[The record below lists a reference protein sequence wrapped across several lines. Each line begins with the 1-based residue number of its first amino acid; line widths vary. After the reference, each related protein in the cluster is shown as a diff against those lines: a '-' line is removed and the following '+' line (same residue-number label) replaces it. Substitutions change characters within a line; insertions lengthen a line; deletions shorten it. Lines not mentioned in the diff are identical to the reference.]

1 MINIHVQVTLPEIW
15 QETFEKKQWNY
26 INYIVGPNGSG
37 KSLFSIKLKAELDR
51 NHISTRLLNADR
63 LSGLEQKGYSYNATG
78 SSNLVGFSKGF
89 DMSRFNYI
97 SEEGE
102 QKGLSASAFIILKQ
116 RIDIKI
122 KIESILSD
130 LFNKSIHL
138 SEEGGFL
145 IPKMQNLN
153 GGAEYILKEQEC
165 HGLKEI
171 ISLLTFLYDE
181 KYNCIIF
188 DEPELHLHPQFQSFF
203 LNEIRKL
210 AGNPLNDPTKKIFF
224 IITHSPYFLD
234 FRNIED
240 LKNVIVCHNNE
251 KPTFIE
257 DGSLDAQDEYIL
269 KRFLPR
275 FNTHHKQFFFSPN
288 PVFVEGYTDQ
298 QIISL
303 LFEKYEMNIS
313 ASGSSVIDVGGKD
326 ELAVFYRLCKKLNIE
341 ARLIADYDALFRGK
355 LREVFSLDE
364 KVIDYFS
371 TKGFGSDIS
380 VAIGEIERKLL
391 CISDNLI
398 TKTSSN
404 SNVQALIDFLK
415 PLYANKE
422 ENLDK
427 IRDAVYLAVHRFK
440 VLIKGTV
447 DRVLNTDV
455 EFIVGRSL
463 ALTEAIKSV
472 KIFIISQGELE
483 HFFVNSSVNYLNITN
498 KDKLFHDEKDFILS
512 LDNKKD
518 VESNYS
524 DLIGLLE
531 ESVPHIVVDTK
542 KHLKFT
548 LIEWIQ
554 KVQNA
559 ILRNEVSTLDQ
570 LKTNARIQYSIFSQ
584 ILECADDGLVVNENG
599 TFNCTVKIK
608 SALIGEEK
616 VVSFDHTTT
625 PQNFIFE

>member
-1 MINIHVQVTLPEIW
+1 MINLPIQVSVPQIW
-15 QETFEKKQWNY
+15 QGTFDKSQWNS
-26 INYIVGPNGSG
+26 INFIVGANGTG
-37 KSLFSIKLKAELDR
+37 KSLFSNSLKQQLQ
-51 NHISTRLLNADR
+51 SKGLKVRLLTAER
-63 LSGLEQKGYSYNATG
+63 LAGFEKSNYSYFT
-78 SSNLVGFSKGF
+78 SSNIDNGLNISY
-89 DMSRFNYI
+89 FNNYK
-97 SEEGE
+97 SYGEEF
-102 QKGLSASAFIILKQ
+102 GLSTSAFIILQ
-116 RIDIKI
+116 ERLDIRI
-122 KIESILSD
+122 KIESLLSD
-130 LFNKSIHL
+130 LFKKSIRL
-138 SEEGGFL
+138 VEEGGYL
-145 IPKMQNLN
+145 KPKMQNLA
-153 GGAEYILKEQEC
+153 GGEEYGLKEQEC

-181 KYNCIIF
+181 QFNCIIF

-210 AGNPLNDPTKKIFF
+210 AGNPLEDSSKKMFF

-234 FRNIED
+234 FRNIDD

-257 DGSLDAQDEYIL
+257 DGSLDSPDEYVL
-269 KRFLPR
+269 RRFLPR
-275 FNTHHKQFFFSPN
+275 FNTHHKQFFFSSN

-313 ASGSSVIDVGGKD
+313 ASGSSLIDVGGKE

-355 LREVFSLDE
+355 LREVFSSDE
-364 KVIDYFS
+364 KVIGYFS

-380 VAIGEIERKLL
+380 VAIGDIERKLL
-391 CISDNLI
+391 SISDNLV
-398 TKTSSN
+398 TKSSPD
-404 SNVQALIDFLK
+404 SNVQGLIDFLK
-415 PLYANKE
+415 PMYVNKV

-427 IRDAVYLAVHRFK
+427 IRDAVYLATYRFK
-440 VLIKGTV
+440 LLLKETV
-447 DRVLNTDV
+447 DRALQADV

-463 ALTEAIKSV
+463 ALVEAIKMAN
-472 KIFIISQGELE
+472 IFIIPQGELE
-483 HFFVNSSVNYLNITN
+483 HFFVNSSVDYLNITS

-512 LDNKKD
+512 LGNKED
-518 VESNYS
+518 IASNYS
-524 DLIGLLE
+524 ELVGLLKD
-531 ESVPHIVVDTK
+531 SVPYIVVDTK

-559 ILRNEVSTLDQ
+559 ILRKEVGTLDQ

-584 ILECADDGLVVNENG
+584 ILECAVDGLVVNENG